1 MIPRSRFAFGT
12 LLCLCA
18 TLCWSAVAAAAD
30 SSALFLPDEALAV
43 VRFPAPAEVIKTLRE
58 KTKFGTVLFSPERVA
73 KMRELVESEGG
84 EGWTSFLENL
94 EKYNLKP
101 EDGLGLLEGEIGGAF
116 LSAPREGQKNLLMWV
131 YWIEPEKDL
140 GDRLYAAL
148 EKVIEEDQATEYP
161 VNRVDLNLAG
171 YNVMRVAQVVG
182 GPKPVEMEEE
192 FPDADDE
199 EAMKRYMEKYEKL
212 QAEAKIVQVD
222 QLNYFVARRENR
234 FLIGMT
240 QPNSGRTTSDEEE
253 TAPNWDEVS
262 GIEAATELFGKFL
275 ALHESGET
283 GIVQK
288 ALSAP
293 GVADSLPEGQ
303 VFMEMFLDFPSIISL
318 SQKNADEKALRM
330 LELTGMKGMGPMS
343 YRGTVDGNV
352 IRFTGMLSLPQP
364 RSGALTL
371 FEQELLPSEP
381 IEWAPAS
388 AVGYTHVSF
397 DLVKLYEKVKELSIA
412 EEPETATEQFETLER
427 QCNGLFQTDVAGLL
441 GSLGKRHTVIT
452 LMPELNPQIVNPDM
466 PTAPMANRVAFVWQL
481 GDEAV
486 WQKVIQLGAAFAGSS
501 GGAVT
506 SVEEQGFKG
515 LRLTTPTFQGG
526 VFVGQ
531 NYLMVGIG
539 PGVVENVLS
548 TLKNPPALA
557 DSLRG
562 SELMQRAGQLM
573 PLEPGIAFQISDN
586 GRLLPVQREAF
597 LKGLDIGYAA
607 EAGPG
612 AEQNALMQKI
622 KALVPSEEEMQGL
635 MGVSISHAT
644 VNEHGLILRT
654 ASELPAP

>member
-1 MIPRSRFAFGT
+1 MIPRSRFALGT

-18 TLCWSAVAAAAD
+18 ALCWSAVAAAAE
-30 SSALFLPDEALAV
+30 SSAMFLPDETLAV

-58 KTKFGTVLFSPERVA
+58 KTKFGTVLFSPDRVA
-73 KMRELVESEGG
+73 KMRDLVESEGG
-84 EGWTSFLENL
+84 EGWTGFLENL

-101 EDGLGLLEGEIGGAF
+101 EDGMGLLEGEIGGAF

-182 GPKPVEMEEE
+182 GPQPVDLDEE

-199 EAMKRYMEKYEKL
+199 EAMKQYLEKYAKL

-240 QPNSGRTTSDEEE
+240 QPNSGRTVADEEE

-283 GIVQK
+283 GIVPK
-288 ALSAP
+288 ALSAQ
-293 GVADSLPEGQ
+293 GVAAALPEGQ
-303 VFMEMFLDFPSIISL
+303 TWMEAFIDTPAILRQAGVDSDEK
-318 SQKNADEKALRM
+318 SQKV
-330 LELTGMKGMGPMS
+330 LESLGLNGLGPIA
-343 YRGTVDGNV
+343 YRGVIDGAV
-352 IRFTGMLSLPQP
+352 MRVTAMISAPQP
-364 RSGALTL
+364 RAGFIAAMD
-371 FEQELLPSEP
+371 QDLLAAEP
-381 IEWAPAS
+381 ADWVPAS
-388 AVGYTHVSF
+388 VVGYSHLSF
-397 DLVKLYEKVKELSIA
+397 DLAKFYESVKQFSLETS
-412 EEPETATEQFETLER
+412 PETATEQFETLER

-486 WQKVIQLGAAFAGSS
+486 WQKVIQLGAAFAGST

-531 NYLMVGIG
+531 SYLMVGIG

-548 TLKNPPALA
+548 TLKNPPALG

-612 AEQNALMQKI
+612 AEQNAIMQKI

-644 VNEHGLILRT
+644 VNENGLILRT